1 MTASS
6 STPKT
11 TQQSAEIIYPTGD
24 GSPVAETFDHL
35 YALLITLE
43 VLRQYLSGQQA
54 TVLGNQFLYY
64 VQGYPRARIAP
75 DIMVIFGVE
84 PGGRD
89 SFKIWEE
96 GAGPS
101 VIFEITSPS
110 TRTKDETFKK
120 DLYLQL
126 GVQEYWQFDPK
137 GEWIPEKLRG
147 YRLRDF
153 ITFDGVEE
161 SIYEPIT
168 DSQCQPLQLRLAAE
182 GKLIAFYRLDTGEKL
197 LLPEELSDALRQ
209 ETLSRQEAEAIA
221 ETERQRAEELEAQL
235 ERYRERFGELP
246 ED

>member
-1 MTASS
+1 MTVSSSAPKTASQ
-6 STPKT
+6 STD
-11 TQQSAEIIYPTGD
+11 IVYPTGD

-43 VLRQYLSGQQA
+43 VLKQYLRGQQA

-64 VQGYPRARIAP
+64 AQGYPRARTAP
-75 DIMVIFGVE
+75 DVMVIFGVE

-96 GAGPS
+96 GTVPS

-110 TRTKDETFKK
+110 TRIKDETFKK

-147 YRLRDF
+147 YRLHDF
-153 ITFDGVEE
+153 TTFAGQEE
-161 SIYEPIT
+161 SVYEPIT
-168 DSQCQPLQLRLAAE
+168 DGQCQPLQLRLVAE

-197 LLPEELSDALRQ
+197 LLPEEMADALRQ

-221 ETERQRAEELEAQL
+221 QAERQRAEELEAQL

>member
-6 STPKT
+6 STPKPT
-11 TQQSAEIIYPTGD
+11 KQPAEIIYPTGD

-43 VLRQYLSGQQA
+43 VLRQYLSGQRA

-64 VQGYPRARIAP
+64 VQGYPRARTAP

-89 SFKIWEE
+89 NFKIWEE

-110 TRTKDETFKK
+110 TRAKDETFKK

-137 GEWIPEKLRG
+137 GQWIPEKLRG
-147 YRLRDF
+147 YRLHDF
-153 ITFDGVEE
+153 TTFAGEEE
-161 SIYEPIT
+161 SVYEPIT
-168 DSQCQPLQLRLAAE
+168 DGQCQPLQLRLAAE

-209 ETLSRQEAEAIA
+209 ETMSRQEAEA
-221 ETERQRAEELEAQL
+221 RAEELEAQL